1 MVLTVDLSFC
11 SLDLSYCSLLLREL
25 EVMMYDFSSNNF
37 TMKCVII
44 LILLKKLQYVPS
56 VENSTN
62 IFVLQVKLFH
72 NA

>member
-44 LILLKKLQYVPS
+44 LILLKKSQYVPS